1 MDKKVALKITL
12 LSYLSSSDSYLSS
25 NLGTYWK
32 YYYSDFKMYCSQN
45 SGLIDAV
52 AVLAAEPCEKLQ
64 FELQV
69 ATYSLTIVRLQQPGT
84 ASIGSCCRKKVTCLT
99 KARKDTSGQDY
110 L

>member
-1 MDKKVALKITL
+1 MALKITL
-12 LSYLSSSDSYLSS
+12 LSYLSSSDSNLSS

-52 AVLAAEPCEKLQ
+52 AVLAAVPCEKLQ

-69 ATYSLTIVRLQQPGT
+69 ATYSLTIVRLQQQAQPVLG
-84 ASIGSCCRKKVTCLT
+84 AAVEKESNL
-99 KARKDTSGQDY
+99 
-110 L
+110 LN